1 MHVLIITSEVT
12 PFSKTGGL
20 ADVSGAMPRAL
31 ANHGVRVTLVTPR
44 YASIDP
50 AKHSLARRLRQLS
63 VPVGADTVEVGV
75 YEGNLPGSHVKVY
88 LLDHPPSFDRPHP
101 YGEDGQ
107 DYPDNP
113 RRFAL
118 LCRGA
123 LEVMRDMGG
132 WPDIVHAFDWQG
144 ALAPLMVKRGW
155 FPGTPRTGCVFTVHN
170 LAFQGVYPPT
180 FVDELG
186 LGQDLFHPEGIE
198 FYGNLNLLKAGI
210 VFADRITTVSPK
222 YAREIQTAENGCG
235 LEGLLR
241 GRTNRLTGILNGVDY
256 DLWDPRRD
264 PSLPKPF
271 GPDDLAGKPV
281 CKEALQKA
289 FGLPTRPAVPL
300 IGAISRLTEQK
311 GFDLVA
317 GIAEELANFDVQLA
331 ILGAGAKDLETR
343 LGDVARRFPNK
354 LAVRIAFDDRLAHLV
369 EAGSDMFLIP
379 SRFEPCGLTQ
389 MYSLRYG
396 TIPLVRAVGGLDDT
410 IVDYDPRSRTGN
422 GFKFEEYSGAALLAT
437 IRRALNAFGNT
448 DAWREMVRR
457 GMRLDYSW
465 DTAGRRYI
473 ETYEEVL
480 AELGPR

>member
-1 MHVLIITSEVT
+1 MHVLIITSEVI

-20 ADVSGAMPRAL
+20 ADVAGAMPRAL
-31 ANHGVRVTLVTPR
+31 ANRGVRVTLVTPR

-50 AKHSLARRLRQLS
+50 ARHSLARRLRRLP
-63 VPVGADTVEVGV
+63 VPVGADTLEVGV
-75 YEGNLPGSHVKVY
+75 YEGTLPGSHVKVY
-88 LLDHPPSFDRPHP
+88 LLDHEPTFGRPHP

-132 WPDIVHAFDWQG
+132 WPDVVHAFDWQA
-144 ALAPLMVKRGW
+144 ALALLMIKRGW

-170 LAFQGVYPPT
+170 LAFQGLYPAD

-186 LGQDLFHPEGIE
+186 LGRDLFTPEGFE
-198 FYGNLNLLKAGI
+198 FYGKLNLLKAGI

-222 YAREIQTAENGCG
+222 YAREIQTPEFGCG
-235 LEGLLR
+235 LDGLLR
-241 GRTNRLTGILNGVDY
+241 ARATTLTGILNGVDY
-256 DLWDPRRD
+256 DLWDPRHD
-264 PSLPKPF
+264 PNLPKAF
-271 GPDDLAGKPV
+271 GPDDVAGKAV
-281 CKEALQKA
+281 CKEALQKS
-289 FGLPTRPAVPL
+289 FGLPLRPAVPL

-317 GIAEELANFDVQLA
+317 EIAEELAQLDVQLA
-331 ILGAGAKDLETR
+331 IVGAGAKDLEAR

-354 LAVRIAFDDRLAHLV
+354 LAFKIAFDDRLAHLV

-389 MYSLRYG
+389 LYSLRYG
-396 TIPLVRAVGGLDDT
+396 SIPIARAVGGLDDT

-422 GFKFEEYSGAALLAT
+422 GFKFEEYSGSALLAT
-437 IRRALNAFGNT
+437 IRRALNAFGN
-448 DAWREMVRR
+448 AESWREMMRR
-457 GMRLDYSW
+457 GMRLDHGW
-465 DTAGRRYI
+465 DTAGRRYL
-473 ETYEEVL
+473 ETYEDVL
-480 AELGPR
+480 A

>member
-1 MHVLIITSEVT
+1 MHVLMIASEVI

-20 ADVSGAMPRAL
+20 ADVAGALPRAL
-31 ANHGVRVTLVTPR
+31 ANRGARVTVVTPR
-44 YASIDP
+44 YASVDP
-50 AKHSLARRLRQLS
+50 VTYSLARRLRTLP

-75 YEGNLPGSHVKVY
+75 YEGNLPGSRARVY
-88 LLDHPPSFDRPHP
+88 LLDHPPSFDRPDL
-101 YGEDGQ
+101 YGEDGR

-144 ALAPLMVKRGW
+144 ALAPLMIKRGW

-170 LAFQGVYPPT
+170 LAFQGLYPAHV
-180 FVDELG
+180 VDELG
-186 LGQDLFHPEGIE
+186 LGRDLFYPEGLE
-198 FYGNLNLLKAGI
+198 FFGSLNLLKAGI
-210 VFADRITTVSPK
+210 LFADRVTTVSPK
-222 YAREIQTAENGCG
+222 YAREIQTPEHGCG
-235 LEGLLR
+235 LDGLLR
-241 GRTNRLTGILNGVDY
+241 SRGSKLSGILNGVDY
-256 DLWDPRRD
+256 DVWDPRRD
-264 PSLPKPF
+264 PNLPKRY
-271 GPDDLAGKPV
+271 GPEDLAGKAS

-289 FGLPTRPAVPL
+289 FGLPLRPAVPL

-317 GIAEELANFDVQLA
+317 EIAEELAKLDVQLA
-331 ILGAGAKDLETR
+331 ILGSGAKDLETR
-343 LGDVARRFPNK
+343 LSEVARRFSTK
-354 LAVRIAFDDRLAHLV
+354 VAVRIAFDDRLAHLV

-396 TIPLVRAVGGLDDT
+396 SIPLVRAVGGLDDT

-422 GFKFEEYSGAALLAT
+422 GFKFEDYNGTALLAT
-437 IRRALNAFGNT
+437 IRRALNAYASA
-448 DAWREMVRR
+448 DAWREMMLR

-465 DTAGRRYI
+465 DIAGRRYL
-473 ETYEEVL
+473 ETYEEIRK
-480 AELGPR
+480 ELGLA